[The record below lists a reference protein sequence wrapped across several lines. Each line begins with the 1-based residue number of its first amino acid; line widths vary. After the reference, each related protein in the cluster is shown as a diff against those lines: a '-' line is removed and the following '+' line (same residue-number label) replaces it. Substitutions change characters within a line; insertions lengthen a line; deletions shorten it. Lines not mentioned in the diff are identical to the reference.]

1 MRSPQQPPVSSSSSS
16 GIAKSPLNSQFS
28 AYDSSQYNSPASDS
42 FPGSAASKSTDLTSL
57 SSMQKFDGT
66 SSFGSPV
73 TPSQSQAKPGDQD
86 GGDAG
91 KEERS
96 KETESFT
103 DARNQSSPGSSFYG
117 SLRSSSVDNS
127 SASSSVPTDQN
138 LSSHKKSDS
147 MNHQPPG
154 APGSSSGDLPYLGRP
169 YGQPEPGHPQY
180 MNQQMYNQSQQ
191 SYPQQM
197 SQFGGS
203 YNDPSL
209 SFDMSSGMS
218 EPPSMT
224 QMSSYGSHADQR
236 MYDQNYGPGHSQGM
250 DGNMMSHSA
259 NSMGGEYAGEMGDMG
274 GMGYQ
279 PSPYDEP
286 FSSEPPTK
294 KKGKGRPK
302 KDPAEPKKEKK
313 PRQPR
318 VPKAPRGR
326 GRGARANVGDRM
338 PPPPLPHEYG
348 DSSGPGPSPYGMP
361 GMPPD
366 PSDMFGPPPPPP
378 HHHMHPLAPPAAGA
392 HSLPPHMSPHDPFR
406 GPPQMIAPPLPPPPA
421 QMSPGPMHGPHVGM
435 HMPDGAVPVPS
446 SSSSSHI
453 EGNSF
458 DGLGQTAV
466 PVPVPSTS
474 MPTLLPSASSQLTTP
489 AVSSETAHHLPPPPV
504 ESLLDSST
512 TPVKSP
518 VLPEQETVHATDI
531 IRSDSL
537 TNDSADG
544 EKEPAADDSVPAVEA
559 TPVSDEMF
567 SQSTST
573 SADNSAFVLPSSE
586 DSSSL
591 LPGVQPQDPPQTPLF
606 SGAQQS
612 SPAPVSPSIA
622 SANDTTLVAVA
633 DEDAAPGPLSKRKG
647 KKRKTKQEKAAEA
660 ESEAV
665 VEPAKKPKRSG
676 GGKKKKKMEEPQEL
690 DSVIDTEATGDVT
703 MKSDADS
710 TVEPTDT
717 LTAGT
722 FDEATQEE
730 DISATDCSATD
741 GTQKAKKAKGKG
753 TPKGPKKP
761 KLKEGKSS
769 AKKKLPKIALA
780 KFKGRKKKRLGSSEH
795 NSDIE
800 KTPPPSPEETE
811 SGIQKRRSGRVTKRT
826 KYLDEVD
833 LDLSPDESKKDD
845 DKKDVATVIV
855 DDTMVVEKIMCTRM
869 GTRELEPENEE
880 EEARFKEGK
889 PPTVEVEEFYV
900 KYKNLSYLHC
910 DWRTEEELEK
920 GDKRINQKIKR
931 YKMKKDSNTSYDFL
945 DDEPF
950 NPDYCEVDRI
960 LDVNIV
966 TEEIPIKEPEPVSKK
981 PSATATCAPEK
992 VESDTEADQK
1002 VEQKEDQ
1009 KPEDENQ
1016 VELKSEAAEKDSSE
1030 TESTAAA
1037 KDSVPSTSDSEAK
1050 DESETQVKDAVECD
1064 ADDGGAE
1071 KKVADG
1077 NAVEVKKTTTRTVRH
1092 YLVKWQAL
1100 PYEESTWELEDDL
1113 DPEKVKQFWRF
1124 RQMPPKDVM
1133 KHKKRPKPQE
1143 WKKLDQSPVYKNGNT
1158 LREYQLEG
1166 LNWLTFCWYNSRNC
1180 ILADEM
1186 GLGKTIQSLTFVNE
1200 MVKFGMHSPFLIIV
1214 PLSTIGN
1221 WQREFETWTE
1231 LNVITYHGSSA
1242 SRNMLTEYEMFFK
1255 NEKGEKIEGV
1265 YKFQVMIT
1273 TFEVVLTDCLE
1284 LREILWR
1291 ACIIDEAHRLKNRN
1305 CKLLEGLRLLQMEH
1319 RVLLTGTPLQNNVEE
1334 LFSLLNFLEPTQ
1346 FSSPESFM
1354 LDFGDLKTEEQVD
1367 KLQAILKPMMLRR
1380 LKEDVEKSLAP
1391 KEETIVDIELT
1402 NIQKKYYRAI
1412 LERNFQFLSK
1422 GGTYANMPN
1431 LMNTMM
1437 ELRKC
1442 CIHPF
1447 LINSAEEQISA
1458 DYKQQHANEPDS
1470 QLKCMVQASGKL
1482 VLIDKLLP
1490 RLRADGHRVLIFSQ
1504 MVRCL
1509 DILED
1514 YVIQKK
1520 YPYERID
1527 GRVRGNMRQA
1537 AIDRFSKP
1545 GSDRFVFLLC
1555 TRAGGLGINLTAAD
1569 TVIIFDSDWNP
1580 QNDLQAQARCH
1591 RIGQSKMV
1599 KVYRLICRN
1608 TYEREM
1614 FDKASLKLGLDKA
1627 VLQSM
1632 NTGQKAGTPGTADAG
1647 APLSKKEVEELL
1659 RKGAYGAV
1667 MDDDNAGDKFCEE
1680 DIDQILT
1687 RRTQV
1692 ITIESGEKGSTF
1704 SRASFATSD
1713 NADIE
1718 IDDPNF
1724 WEKWAKKANIDSE
1737 EMVSK
1742 NELIVQEP
1750 RRRTQTKRFG
1760 QDDGVME
1767 MSEAESSDDDEE
1779 NVAGR
1784 TRGGRGRPPRGKKG
1798 KRGRGNGYE
1807 RERDEDYLEEF
1818 GPGNWARAECYKV
1831 EKALLTYGWGRWE
1844 EFVAMGNFR
1853 RRLTTQDVEDI
1864 ARVLLLFSLR
1874 NYKGDEKIKSFIFD
1888 LITPMDQAAA
1898 KSPGSTSPTGRSRK
1912 NRKASRKTVAEELTS
1927 SDWAASDAYNPDTL
1941 LVDEQYRKHLSKQM
1955 NK

>member
-1 MRSPQQPPVSSSSSS
+1 
-16 GIAKSPLNSQFS
+16 
-28 AYDSSQYNSPASDS
+28 
-42 FPGSAASKSTDLTSL
+42 
-57 SSMQKFDGT
+57 MQKFDTT

-73 TPSQSQAKPGDQD
+73 TPSQSQQKNSDQD
-86 GGDAG
+86 SDAG

-96 KETESFT
+96 KETETFAESR
-103 DARNQSSPGSSFYG
+103 ASPGSFYG

-127 SASSSVPTDQN
+127 SASSSAVPPDQSLN
-138 LSSHKKSDS
+138 SHKKSADS
-147 MNHQPPG
+147 INQQSSSQQGP
-154 APGSSSGDLPYLGRP
+154 AAGSSPGEMSYLTRAYQNDP
-169 YGQPEPGHPQY
+169 AGQQTQY
-180 MNQQMYNQSQQ
+180 MSQQMYSQSQQ
-191 SYPQQM
+191 PYSQQM
-197 SQFGGS
+197 SQFGSS
-203 YNDPSL
+203 YSSDPSL
-209 SFDMSSGMS
+209 SFDMSSGMNDQ
-218 EPPSMT
+218 PTMT
-224 QMSSYGSHADQR
+224 QMSSYASHPDQR
-236 MYDQNYGPGHSQGM
+236 LYDQGYGQGHGQGM
-250 DGNMMSHSA
+250 DSV
-259 NSMGGEYAGEMGDMG
+259 MGLGPGPSSEYTGEMGDM

-279 PSPYDEP
+279 PSPYDET

-318 VPKAPRGR
+318 VPKTPRGR
-326 GRGARANVGDRM
+326 GRGGRANMGDRM
-338 PPPPLPHEYG
+338 PPPQSLSHEYG
-348 DSSGPGPSPYGMP
+348 DSGGGYGMP

-366 PSDMFGPPPPPP
+366 ASDMFAPPPP
-378 HHHMHPLAPPAAGA
+378 HHHMHPHAPGPHGP
-392 HSLPPHMSPHDPFR
+392 HPHMSPAPHDPFR
-406 GPPQMIAPPLPPPPA
+406 GPPPMIVPSAGVHHPPPGMCAPPP
-421 QMSPGPMHGPHVGM
+421 
-435 HMPDGAVPVPS
+435 
-446 SSSSSHI
+446 HI
-453 EGNSF
+453 EANSF
-458 DGLGQTAV
+458 DGAGQPSV
-466 PVPVPSTS
+466 PVPVPSAV
-474 MPTLLPSASSQLTTP
+474 PPLLPP
-489 AVSSETAHHLPPPPV
+489 AQVPVPSSEVPALPLPPPPV
-504 ESLLDSST
+504 ETLLDSAQCAPAATSA
-512 TPVKSP
+512 PSP
-518 VLPEQETVHATDI
+518 ALPAAGSADAADPK
-531 IRSDSL
+531 RSDSQAI
-537 TNDSADG
+537 DSADG
-544 EKEPAADDSVPAVEA
+544 AKEPAAADDAVPPE
-559 TPVSDEMF
+559 TTVSEDLF
-567 SQSTST
+567 SQSAST
-573 SADNSAFVLPSSE
+573 SNDNSAFVLPSSE

-591 LPGVQPQDPPQTPLF
+591 LPPAIPQPDSPLF
-606 SGAQQS
+606 PAAQQS
-612 SPAPVSPSIA
+612 SPPAGSPLPALDSALPTAPDDEPAPTGVS
-622 SANDTTLVAVA
+622 TT
-633 DEDAAPGPLSKRKG
+633 KRKG
-647 KKRKTKQEKAAEA
+647 KKRKSKQEKAAGGEEA
-660 ESEAV
+660 PEQ
-665 VEPAKKPKRSG
+665 AKKTKRSA
-676 GGKKKKKMEEPQEL
+676 GGKKKKKVDDEVADVAEASAAAVTADL
-690 DSVIDTEATGDVT
+690 VAAATDTTIDTEA
-703 MKSDADS
+703 SSIADL
-710 TVEPTDT
+710 TDSA
-717 LTAGT
+717 AGA
-722 FDEATQEE
+722 FDEATQEGDADAVVE
-730 DISATDCSATD
+730 SGSAAE
-741 GTQKAKKAKGKG
+741 GTPKGKKGKGKG
-753 TPKGPKKP
+753 TPKGGKKP

-780 KFKGRKKKRLGSSEH
+780 KFKGRKKKRLGSSDH

-800 KTPPPSPEETE
+800 KTPPPSPDETE
-811 SGIQKRRSGRVTKRT
+811 TGIQKRRSGRVIKRT

-833 LDLSPDESKKDD
+833 LDLSADESKKDD
-845 DKKDVATVIV
+845 DKKEVATVIV

-880 EEARFKEGK
+880 EEARFKQGK

-931 YKMKKDSNTSYDFL
+931 YKMKKDSNISYDFL

-966 TEEIPIKEPEPVSKK
+966 TEEIPVVEPALPLAQELDKADPPVEATDGDDGCKTSADDPDPDLVKSPDNEIVGKNEDAAVPDQQTTKE
-981 PSATATCAPEK
+981 
-992 VESDTEADQK
+992 TEATDSTERP
-1002 VEQKEDQ
+1002 VTERA
-1009 KPEDENQ
+1009 
-1016 VELKSEAAEKDSSE
+1016 EA
-1030 TESTAAA
+1030 T
-1037 KDSVPSTSDSEAK
+1037 DSVEEAT
-1050 DESETQVKDAVECD
+1050 DEKPAAITKEEP
-1064 ADDGGAE
+1064 AE
-1071 KKVADG
+1071 
-1077 NAVEVKKTTTRTVRH
+1077 EVKPKKTVTRTVRH

-1124 RQMPPKDVM
+1124 REMPPKDVM
-1133 KHKKRPKPQE
+1133 KHKKRPKPHE
-1143 WKKLDQSPVYKNGNT
+1143 WKKLDHSHEFKSGNT

-1186 GLGKTIQSLTFVNE
+1186 GLGKTIQSLTFINE
-1200 MVKFGMHSPFLIIV
+1200 MVNYGMYSPFLIIA

-1221 WQREFETWTE
+1221 WQREFETWTD

-1242 SRNMLTEYEMFFK
+1242 SRNMITEYEMYFK

-1284 LREILWR
+1284 LREIVWR
-1291 ACIIDEAHRLKNRN
+1291 ACVIDEAHRLKNRN

-1334 LFSLLNFLEPTQ
+1334 LFSLLNFLEPVQ

-1354 LDFGDLKTEEQVD
+1354 LDFGDLKTEEQVE

-1391 KEETIVDIELT
+1391 KEETIVEVELT

-1458 DYKQQHANEPDS
+1458 DYKQQYSNEPDS

-1632 NTGQKAGTPGTADAG
+1632 NTGQKGGTSGGDAG
-1647 APLSKKEVEELL
+1647 APLSKKDVEELL

-1718 IDDPNF
+1718 LDDPNF

-1737 EMVSK
+1737 EFVSK
-1742 NELIVQEP
+1742 NELIQVEP

-1767 MSEAESSDDDEE
+1767 MSDAETSDDDED
-1779 NVAGR
+1779 NGPGR
-1784 TRGGRGRPPRGKKG
+1784 TRSGRGRSVRPGKKG

-1807 RERDEDYLEEF
+1807 RERDEDYLEDF
-1818 GPGNWARAECYKV
+1818 RPGNWARAECEKV

-1853 RRLTTQDVEDI
+1853 RRLTTRDVEDI
-1864 ARVLLLFSLR
+1864 ARVLLLYCLR
-1874 NYKGDEKIKSFIFD
+1874 NYKGDEKVKSFIFD
-1888 LITPMDQAAA
+1888 LITPVDQVD
-1898 KSPGSTSPTGRSRK
+1898 KVCRQ
-1912 NRKASRKTVAEELTS
+1912 VAGQ
-1927 SDWAASDAYNPDTL
+1927 L
-1941 LVDEQYRKHLSKQM
+1941 LAHWQEPQES
-1955 NK
+1955 

>member
-1 MRSPQQPPVSSSSSS
+1 VS
-16 GIAKSPLNSQFS
+16 
-28 AYDSSQYNSPASDS
+28 D
-42 FPGSAASKSTDLTSL
+42 
-57 SSMQKFDGT
+57 
-66 SSFGSPV
+66 
-73 TPSQSQAKPGDQD
+73 
-86 GGDAG
+86 
-91 KEERS
+91 
-96 KETESFT
+96 
-103 DARNQSSPGSSFYG
+103 
-117 SLRSSSVDNS
+117 
-127 SASSSVPTDQN
+127 
-138 LSSHKKSDS
+138 
-147 MNHQPPG
+147 
-154 APGSSSGDLPYLGRP
+154 
-169 YGQPEPGHPQY
+169 
-180 MNQQMYNQSQQ
+180 
-191 SYPQQM
+191 
-197 SQFGGS
+197 
-203 YNDPSL
+203 
-209 SFDMSSGMS
+209 
-218 EPPSMT
+218 
-224 QMSSYGSHADQR
+224 
-236 MYDQNYGPGHSQGM
+236 
-250 DGNMMSHSA
+250 
-259 NSMGGEYAGEMGDMG
+259 
-274 GMGYQ
+274 
-279 PSPYDEP
+279 
-286 FSSEPPTK
+286 
-294 KKGKGRPK
+294 
-302 KDPAEPKKEKK
+302 
-313 PRQPR
+313 
-318 VPKAPRGR
+318 
-326 GRGARANVGDRM
+326 
-338 PPPPLPHEYG
+338 
-348 DSSGPGPSPYGMP
+348 
-361 GMPPD
+361 
-366 PSDMFGPPPPPP
+366 
-378 HHHMHPLAPPAAGA
+378 
-392 HSLPPHMSPHDPFR
+392 
-406 GPPQMIAPPLPPPPA
+406 
-421 QMSPGPMHGPHVGM
+421 
-435 HMPDGAVPVPS
+435 
-446 SSSSSHI
+446 
-453 EGNSF
+453 
-458 DGLGQTAV
+458 
-466 PVPVPSTS
+466 
-474 MPTLLPSASSQLTTP
+474 
-489 AVSSETAHHLPPPPV
+489 
-504 ESLLDSST
+504 
-512 TPVKSP
+512 TPV
-518 VLPEQETVHATDI
+518 VDEEV
-531 IRSDSL
+531 
-537 TNDSADG
+537 
-544 EKEPAADDSVPAVEA
+544 AA
-559 TPVSDEMF
+559 
-567 SQSTST
+567 
-573 SADNSAFVLPSSE
+573 
-586 DSSSL
+586 
-591 LPGVQPQDPPQTPLF
+591 
-606 SGAQQS
+606 
-612 SPAPVSPSIA
+612 
-622 SANDTTLVAVA
+622 
-633 DEDAAPGPLSKRKG
+633 AAPDATTTTTKRKG
-647 KKRKTKQEKAAEA
+647 KKRKTKQEK
-660 ESEAV
+660 ESVEGEEQPA
-665 VEPAKKPKRSG
+665 EPAKKTKRSAA
-676 GGKKKKKMEEPQEL
+676 KKKKKKVQNEEIAVT
-690 DSVIDTEATGDVT
+690 DSASTADLSAVTADTTIDTEASSVT
-703 MKSDADS
+703 ESAA
-710 TVEPTDT
+710 P
-717 LTAGT
+717 AA
-722 FDEATQEE
+722 FDEATQEDE
-730 DISATDCSATD
+730 AGATDSSVLESTPK
-741 GTQKAKKAKGKG
+741 GKKGKGKG
-753 TPKGPKKP
+753 TPKGTKKP

-780 KFKGRKKKRLGSSEH
+780 KFKGRKKKRLGD
-795 NSDIE
+795 SDHDSDHIE
-800 KTPPPSPEETE
+800 KTPPPSPDETE
-811 SGIQKRRSGRVTKRT
+811 TGIQKRRSGRVTKRT

-833 LDLSPDESKKDD
+833 LDLSADESKKED
-845 DKKDVATVIV
+845 DKKEVATVIV
-855 DDTMVVEKIMCTRM
+855 DDTMVVEKIMCTRT

-880 EEARFKEGK
+880 EEARFKQDK

-966 TEEIPIKEPEPVSKK
+966 TEEIPVPDPEPQPDEKPLEPESEKSDAETAVK
-981 PSATATCAPEK
+981 PDDEVKSEEK
-992 VESDTEADQK
+992 VTSDN
-1002 VEQKEDQ
+1002 
-1009 KPEDENQ
+1009 PELP
-1016 VELKSEAAEKDSSE
+1016 VTKSEEVDDVTGDQTDDKADTDDKKSDDTALVAPVTDSEIPAPPDSDASSRVADSDDKKDPASPDAAEK
-1030 TESTAAA
+1030 
-1037 KDSVPSTSDSEAK
+1037 P
-1050 DESETQVKDAVECD
+1050 
-1064 ADDGGAE
+1064 
-1071 KKVADG
+1071 
-1077 NAVEVKKTTTRTVRH
+1077 KKTMTRTTRH

-1124 RQMPPKDVM
+1124 RQMPPKEVM
-1133 KHKKRPKPQE
+1133 KHKRRPKASE
-1143 WKKLDQSPVYKNGNT
+1143 WKKLDESPVYKNGNT

-1166 LNWLTFCWYNSRNC
+1166 LNWLTFCWYNNRNC

-1186 GLGKTIQSLTFVNE
+1186 GLGKTIQSLTFINE
-1200 MVKFGMHSPFLIIV
+1200 MVKFGMHSPFLVIA

-1221 WQREFETWTE
+1221 WQREFETWTD
-1231 LNVITYHGSSA
+1231 LNVITYHGSAA
-1242 SRNMLTEYEMFFK
+1242 SRNMITEYEMFFK
-1255 NEKGEKIEGV
+1255 NEKGEKIDGV

-1284 LREILWR
+1284 LREIVWR
-1291 ACIIDEAHRLKNRN
+1291 TCVIDEAHRLKNRN
-1305 CKLLEGLRLLQMEH
+1305 CKLLEGLRLLQMDH

-1334 LFSLLNFLEPTQ
+1334 LFSLLNFLEPVQ
-1346 FSSPESFM
+1346 FSSPETFM
-1354 LDFGDLKTEEQVD
+1354 QDFGDLKTEEQVE

-1391 KEETIVDIELT
+1391 KEETIVEVELT

-1447 LINSAEEQISA
+1447 LINSAEEQITA
-1458 DYKQQHANEPDS
+1458 DFKQQHGHDPDS
-1470 QLKCMVQASGKL
+1470 QMKCMVQASGKL

-1632 NTGQKAGTPGTADAG
+1632 NTGQKGGAAAGDAN

-1718 IDDPNF
+1718 LDDPNF

-1737 EMVSK
+1737 EFVSK

-1767 MSEAESSDDDEE
+1767 MSEADSSDDDDE

-1784 TRGGRGRPPRGKKG
+1784 TRGGRGRPPRVKKG

-1807 RERDEDYLEEF
+1807 RERDEDYLEDF
-1818 GPGNWARAECYKV
+1818 APGNWARAECYKV

-1844 EFVAMGNFR
+1844 EFLSMGNFR

-1864 ARVLLLFSLR
+1864 ARVLLLYSLQ
-1874 NYKGDEKIKSFIFD
+1874 NYKGDEKVKSFIFE
-1888 LITPMDQAAA
+1888 LITPPDQTDKVTG
-1898 KSPGSTSPTGRSRK
+1898 KSPGSCSPTGRGRK
-1912 NRKASRKTVAEELTS
+1912 GRKASRKTVAEELTS
-1927 SDWAASDAYNPDTL
+1927 SDWVSSDAHNPEML
-1941 LVDEQYRKHLSKQM
+1941 LVDEQYRKHLSKQI